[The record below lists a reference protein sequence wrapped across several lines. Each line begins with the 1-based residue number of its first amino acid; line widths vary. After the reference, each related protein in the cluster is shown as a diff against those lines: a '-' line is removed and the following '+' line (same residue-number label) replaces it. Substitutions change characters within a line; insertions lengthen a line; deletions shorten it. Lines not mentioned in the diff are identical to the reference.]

1 MIAEI
6 QQAISSFWAKIKD
19 RLDIKEVTDNVSPF
33 AFVYLVAFT
42 IYNWE
47 LIWTIFFV
55 GTTHQNFAEQ
65 IRLIKTELGNLT
77 RCQRIFN
84 PLARALLYISFYYL
98 LSNLFLGIKVFSNR
112 QLRALVY
119 YVFDR
124 GRLAPS
130 IDLDKARLEKAD
142 LKNELDEKE
151 EKLETEKTKYRDKA
165 KDLESVEKDYNDLND
180 QKNKLEKRFED
191 KVKGLEEEIFRQKDT
206 IKSFAK
212 DQILYAFYGSGLKGF
227 DVTNLLSN
235 TLATAKKIKISNSE
249 FGGDPIPNTIKELSI
264 VLIHDSETRKFIGTE
279 GQMIISKS
287 GEISI
292 SDTEVS
298 IDKLS
303 RLAISNKQYE
313 FIANF
318 FGNDVWDKKII
329 KEGEPTIGYRLI
341 YDPENHAWTNDKD
354 PNYRRLRSL
363 TVNEDKIIFTLTTE
377 LGEVDSTEIL
387 SFPNKNLLQGFNN
400 KGQEI
405 RYQKDNSTRA
415 ARDLKRR

>member
-142 LKNELDEKE
+142 LKN
-151 EKLETEKTKYRDKA
+151 
-165 KDLESVEKDYNDLND
+165 
-180 QKNKLEKRFED
+180 KLEKRFED

-249 FGGDPIPNTIKELSI
+249 FGGDPIPNT
-264 VLIHDSETRKFIGTE
+264 
-279 GQMIISKS
+279 
-287 GEISI
+287 
-292 SDTEVS
+292 
-298 IDKLS
+298 
-303 RLAISNKQYE
+303 
-313 FIANF
+313 
-318 FGNDVWDKKII
+318 
-329 KEGEPTIGYRLI
+329 
-341 YDPENHAWTNDKD
+341 
-354 PNYRRLRSL
+354 
-363 TVNEDKIIFTLTTE
+363 
-377 LGEVDSTEIL
+377 
-387 SFPNKNLLQGFNN
+387 
-400 KGQEI
+400 
-405 RYQKDNSTRA
+405 RY
-415 ARDLKRR
+415 